1 METQYSILNT
11 QYSVEAKA
19 SSENYLQQGL
29 SLRLLT
35 AVQPSSRPAA
45 AQHIGMFAGSLLS
58 YDS

>member
-1 METQYSILNT
+1 MET

-58 YDS
+58 YES